1 MRETDCSWIAICSAY
16 LLTVLCM
23 ATVGA
28 VIPLMADWSARL
40 GVPTADLG
48 FGISLFSAPSAVLSA
63 FAGGA
68 IDRIGPKRIL
78 VVAAA
83 IAALGDILIVFSGS
97 LAAFYGA
104 MIVEGLAYGAINI
117 AVPAL
122 FIATATG
129 ERRTRAMALWSTYAP
144 IGFSS
149 GLLLGAPFA
158 GHANW
163 SLVFVIHGGL
173 LAAATLMS
181 AFVLPSPLVA
191 AGVSPRP
198 SAGAAL
204 RGLWEMA
211 REGRVLRLAFAA
223 GLPSAISYGTG
234 LVAPSY
240 WARTHSVSVAMSS
253 TTVACAKMAALLV
266 AGLVMGQLLASKV
279 KPLTMFLILA
289 STGLVA
295 QFTIFYPGGSYALAI
310 AALMLWLFSFGGM
323 SAVAM
328 TLLPTLIPD
337 SRRGAAASGLVAQIM
352 SIVSFL
358 TPTVYFGVSN
368 WVAFVT
374 LAGVGLAVS
383 VAMLPAWTARRAVA

>member
-1 MRETDCSWIAICSAY
+1 MRETECSWIAICTAY
-16 LLTVLCM
+16 VLTVLCM

-83 IAALGDILIVFSGS
+83 IAALGDILIVFSTS

-158 GHANW
+158 GHTNW

-173 LAAATLMS
+173 LAVVTLLS
-181 AFVLPSPLVA
+181 ALVLPVPSVA
-191 AGVSPRP
+191 APVRA
-198 SAGAAL
+198 SAREAL
-204 RGLWEMA
+204 RGLWDMA

-240 WARTHSVSVAMSS
+240 WARTYSISMAMSS

-279 KPLTMFLILA
+279 KPLTMFLTLA
-289 STGLVA
+289 TTGLVA
-295 QFTIFYPGGSYALAI
+295 QFTIFYPGGSYPLAI
-310 AALMLWLFSFGGM
+310 AALMLWLFSFGGL

-337 SRRGAAASGLVAQIM
+337 PNRGAAATGLVAQIM
-352 SIVSFL
+352 SLVSFL
-358 TPTVYFGVSN
+358 TPSIYFGVSN
-368 WVAFVT
+368 WGAFVT